1 MPRQSEQLLSR
12 QVLRFAGALR
22 RAGFLVGPGE
32 SADALS
38 ALEVVSL
45 DDREAMREALRLV
58 FTTRPE
64 EAPVFDALFDLFFR
78 EPGAPP
84 PPGGASAQP
93 DPFRRGDDGAPAA
106 EGEGEVGLPERSPG
120 GGGRAEAERPRN
132 ALYSPAAGRP
142 GGEAAV
148 PAEQLEPVLA
158 AARALALRVRLGR
171 SRRWRPSRHGRRFA
185 FRQTLRHG
193 LETDGEWERP
203 YWLGHPPRRPRFV
216 LLLDASRSM
225 AAQAGLML
233 QLGYALLRSAQRVEV
248 FLFSTALRR
257 VTRELRTGGPGR
269 LPTLRGLGA
278 EWGGGTRIG
287 AALEGFL
294 KGWGDRL
301 LGRETVVLILSDG
314 LDTGEVDRLE
324 RAMRE
329 IHRRSAGVVWL
340 NPLLS
345 TPGYRPLARGM
356 RAALPYVDTFADAHD
371 ATALTALAERLR
383 LRR

>member
-1 MPRQSEQLLSR
+1 M
-12 QVLRFAGALR
+12 LRFAAALR
-22 RAGFLVGPGE
+22 RRGFLAGPAE
-32 SADALS
+32 TADALR
-38 ALEVVSL
+38 ALATASL
-45 DDREAMREALRLV
+45 DDRGEVREALRLV
-58 FTTRPE
+58 FSSRPE
-64 EAPVFDALFDLFFR
+64 EAPVFDALFDLYFR
-78 EPGAPP
+78 EPGASPP
-84 PPGGASAQP
+84 DEPAAAEP
-93 DPFRRGDDGAPAA
+93 DPLERGA
-106 EGEGEVGLPERSPG
+106 EEAYPPGEGELDAGRPEPAGAHAGEPERTLS
-120 GGGRAEAERPRN
+120 
-132 ALYSPAAGRP
+132 ALYSPAEGNS
-142 GGEAAV
+142 GGEASV
-148 PAEQLEPVLA
+148 PAEHLEEVLA

-185 FRQTLRHG
+185 FRQTLRHS
-193 LETDGEWERP
+193 LETGGQLQRP

-257 VTRELRTGGPGR
+257 VTRGLRAGGPGR
-269 LPTLRGLGA
+269 LPTLRRLGA

-287 AALEGFL
+287 AALESFL
-294 KGWGDRL
+294 EGWGDRF

-314 LDTGEVDRLE
+314 LDTGDVDRLE

-329 IHRRSAGVVWL
+329 LHRRSAGVVWL
-340 NPLLS
+340 NPLLAS
-345 TPGYRPLARGM
+345 PGYRPLARGM

-371 ATALTALAERLR
+371 ARALQALAERLR